1 MKLRELELLHNLISM
16 GSVSNAARALHMS
29 QPNASKILK
38 KLEDDFGFQLFE
50 RANSRLHPT
59 EEARLLFD
67 QVERTLLS
75 LRRFHTMTED
85 LRDMHRGTLNIGGLP
100 LLSRTWLPD
109 LVGNFMSDRP
119 GISVTFHTRSSKKL
133 IEWVSERQIDIA
145 LGMLSMDDPMV
156 ERTSLMEIEFVAALP
171 KSHYLASKEVINAID
186 LDGEDFIS
194 LSVLDHTRE
203 DINRCLRQENTVPR
217 ERAGCSLP
225 SVALRLA
232 EKGVGITL
240 VDHLS
245 ASHHQ
250 RRNIVFRRF
259 APVIKK
265 NVWLLRP
272 RMRPGSRLAD
282 EFIELLYRQVS
293 EDNISTPP
301 LVLFQDH
308 KG

>member
-1 MKLRELELLHNLISM
+1 MKLRELELLHNLMSL

-29 QPNASKILK
+29 QPNASKMLK
-38 KLEDDFGFQLFE
+38 KMENNFGFQLFE
-50 RANSRLHPT
+50 RINSRLHPT

-85 LRDMHRGTLNIGGLP
+85 LRDMHRGTLTVGGLP
-100 LLSRTWLPD
+100 LLSRSWLPD
-109 LVGNFMSDRP
+109 LVGSFMSDRP

-156 ERTSLMEIEFVAALP
+156 ERTSLMEMEFVAALP
-171 KSHYLASKEVINAID
+171 KSHYLARRELINATD

-194 LSVLDHTRE
+194 LSV
-203 DINRCLRQENTVPR
+203 P
-217 ERAGCSLP
+217 LP
-225 SVALRLA
+225 SAALRLV

-240 VDHLS
+240 VDHVS

-259 APVIKK
+259 APVIRK

-272 RMRPGSRLAD
+272 KMRPRSRLAD
-282 EFIELLYRQVS
+282 EFVELLYRQVA
-293 EDNISTPP
+293 EDNISTPSV
-301 LVLFQDH
+301 VLFQDYQD
-308 KG
+308 